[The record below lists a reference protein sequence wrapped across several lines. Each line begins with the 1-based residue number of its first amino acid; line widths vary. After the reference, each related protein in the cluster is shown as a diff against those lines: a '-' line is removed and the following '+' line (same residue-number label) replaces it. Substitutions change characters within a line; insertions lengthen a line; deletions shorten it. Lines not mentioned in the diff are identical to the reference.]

1 MALVRSIE
9 RRRGGVVA
17 ITIDDDEPIEI
28 PLETVLEHGLHE
40 GSCLLIE
47 EWVAIR
53 DQSRYR
59 LAVRR
64 ALEFLARRRRTRSEL
79 QKQLLKA
86 FSEAEAN
93 GALARIDELGYVDD
107 ESWAKDYVTTIR
119 ARGRSRSLLARELSQ
134 HGIDDEAQESAL
146 AEHDDRGE
154 ALAIARKRVRSLQ
167 RLAPDVRDRRLYA
180 FLRRRGFSNDTT
192 KQAMDEALRANDV
205 TSDLAVG
212 SDDIEA
218 LVESELG

>member
-9 RRRGGVVA
+9 RRRGGVAA
-17 ITIDDDEPIEI
+17 ITVDDDAPIEI

-40 GSCLLIE
+40 GSSLLTE

-64 ALEFLARRRRTRSEL
+64 ALEFLSRRRRTRSEL

-86 FSEAEAN
+86 FSEAETN
-93 GALARIDELGYVDD
+93 GALARIDQLGYVDD

-119 ARGRSRSLLARELSQ
+119 ARGRGRSLLARELSQ
-134 HGIDDEAQESAL
+134 RGIDDEAQESAL

-154 ALAIARKRVRSLQ
+154 ALAIARKRLRSLQ
-167 RLAPDVRDRRLYA
+167 RLAPEVRDRRLYA
-180 FLRRRGFSNDTT
+180 FLRRRGFSNDTA
-192 KQAMDEALRANDV
+192 KQAMDEALRADDV
-205 TSDLAVG
+205 TSDLAG
-212 SDDIEA
+212 RSDGMEA
-218 LVESELG
+218 LVESELS

>member
-1 MALVRSIE
+1 VALVRSIE
-9 RRRGGVVA
+9 RRRGGVAA
-17 ITIDDDEPIEI
+17 ITVDDDAPIEI

-40 GSCLLIE
+40 GSSLLTE

-64 ALEFLARRRRTRSEL
+64 ALEFLSRRRRTRSEL

-86 FSEAEAN
+86 FSEAETN
-93 GALARIDELGYVDD
+93 GALARIDQLGYVDD

-119 ARGRSRSLLARELSQ
+119 ARGRGRSLLARELSQ
-134 HGIDDEAQESAL
+134 RGIDDEAQESAL

-154 ALAIARKRVRSLQ
+154 ALAIARKRLRSLQ
-167 RLAPDVRDRRLYA
+167 RLAPEVRDRRLYA
-180 FLRRRGFSNDTT
+180 FLRRRGFSNDTA
-192 KQAMDEALRANDV
+192 KQAMDEALRADDV
-205 TSDLAVG
+205 TSDLAG
-212 SDDIEA
+212 RSDGMEA
-218 LVESELG
+218 LVESELS

>member
-1 MALVRSIE
+1 MAIVRSIE
-9 RRRGGVVA
+9 KRRGGVAA
-17 ITIDDDEPIEI
+17 ITVDGDAPIEI

-40 GSCLLIE
+40 GSSLLTE
-47 EWVAIR
+47 EWAAIR

-64 ALEFLARRRRTRSEL
+64 ALEFLARRRRTRSEM

-86 FSEAEAN
+86 FSEAETN

-107 ESWAKDYVTTIR
+107 ESWAKDYVATTR
-119 ARGRSRSLLARELSQ
+119 ARGQGRSVLARELRQ
-134 HGIDDEAQESAL
+134 HGIDDKVQESAL

-154 ALAIARKRVRSLQ
+154 ALVIARKRLRSLQ

-180 FLRRRGFSNDTT
+180 FLRRRGFSNDIS
-192 KQAMDEALRANDV
+192 KQAMDEALRVNDV
-205 TSDLAVG
+205 RSDLAG
-212 SDDIEA
+212 RSDGIEV
-218 LVESELG
+218 LVENELG

>member
-17 ITIDDDEPIEI
+17 ITIDDDAPIEI

-40 GSCLLIE
+40 GSSLLTE
-47 EWVAIR
+47 DWVAIR

-119 ARGRSRSLLARELSQ
+119 ARGRGRSLLARELSQ

-167 RLAPDVRDRRLYA
+167 RLAPEVRDRRLYA
-180 FLRRRGFSNDTT
+180 FLRRRGFSNDTA
-192 KQAMDEALRANDV
+192 KQAMDEALRTDDV
-205 TSDLAVG
+205 TSDLAG
-212 SDDIEA
+212 RSDDIEA

>member
-1 MALVRSIE
+1 MA
-9 RRRGGVVA
+9 A
-17 ITIDDDEPIEI
+17 ITVDDDAPIEI

-40 GSCLLIE
+40 GSSLLTE

-86 FSEAEAN
+86 FSEAETN
-93 GALARIDELGYVDD
+93 GALARIDELGYLDD
-107 ESWAKDYVTTIR
+107 ESWAKDYVTTLR
-119 ARGRSRSLLARELSQ
+119 ARGRGRSLLARELSQ

-146 AEHDDRGE
+146 AEHDDREE
-154 ALAIARKRVRSLQ
+154 ALAIARKRLRSLQ

-180 FLRRRGFSNDTT
+180 FLRRRGFSNDTA
-192 KQAMDEALRANDV
+192 KQAMDEALRADDV
-205 TSDLAVG
+205 ASDVAG
-212 SDDIEA
+212 RSNGIEA